1 MTLTQKSSLTKKAS
15 LNAVASVLD
24 YGARLV
30 VGFVINPL
38 LVSGLGDLGYG
49 IWQVLGRLIGYVTPA
64 SGRPTQALKW
74 TVANKQASVDYHEKR
89 SQVGRALSVWLLF
102 LPLLVPLGLILVW
115 FSPIWLHSPA
125 EFYLTVR
132 LAAVVLLLNLIM
144 TDLAAIP
151 ESVLTGENLGYKRMG
166 LSAFLS
172 LIGGGLTVLAL
183 YLKSGLVGVALA
195 TLGSTVLTGIFFWQV
210 TRTYVTWFGV
220 ARPVWKEVRQFFKL
234 SIWFQLWNLVM
245 TFMKASD
252 VVLLGIL
259 GSAELVTTYSLT
271 KYVPET
277 MINIIAIVVVGVA
290 PGLGGIIGSG
300 NLQKAMGVRNE
311 MMSVTWLI
319 VAVAGSTILLW
330 NQSFL
335 NLWVG
340 SNYNAGSIAT
350 LAIVLLVAQFVFIR
364 NDAAVINLTLDL
376 RNKVIIGFVSV
387 TISLALAGMAVEVL
401 DLGIPGLCGGF
412 IIGRL
417 ILSIAYPWSVGRF
430 FGIPFL
436 VQLKGIIR
444 PGLTLC
450 ILLGSAFYCSHL
462 MKANTWLSLI
472 GFALSTS
479 AIVLVISLYLGLSKK
494 QRKRIENRFR
504 QLFDK
509 RKSNQS

>member
-1 MTLTQKSSLTKKAS
+1 MTLTQKSNLTKKAS

-38 LVSGLGDLGYG
+38 LVSGLGDFGYG

-74 TVANKQASVDYHEKR
+74 TVANQQSSVDYHEKR
-89 SQVGRALSVWLLF
+89 SQVGRALTVWLLF

-115 FSPIWLHSPA
+115 FSPIWLHAPIH
-125 EFYLTVR
+125 FYPTVR
-132 LAAVVLLLNLIM
+132 LAAIVLLVNLIA
-144 TDLAAIP
+144 TDLTAIP

-172 LIGGGLTVLAL
+172 ILGGGLTILAL
-183 YLKSGLVGVALA
+183 YLKGGLVGVALA
-195 TLGSTVLTGIFFWQV
+195 TLASTTLTGIFFWQV
-210 TRTYVTWFGV
+210 TRTYVSWFGI
-220 ARPVWKEVRQFFKL
+220 ARPKWTEVRQFFQL
-234 SIWFQLWNLVM
+234 SVWFQLWNLVM

-259 GSAELVTTYSLT
+259 GSAELVTTYTLT

-277 MINIIAIVVVGVA
+277 IINIIAIVVVGVA

-300 NLQKAMGVRNE
+300 NLQKAVGVRNE
-311 MMSVTWLI
+311 IMSITWTI

-335 NLWVG
+335 KLWVG
-340 SNYNAGSIAT
+340 SNYNAGSLPT
-350 LAIVLLVAQFVFIR
+350 LAIVLLVTQFVLIR

-376 RNKVIIGFVSV
+376 RNKVLIGFVSV
-387 TISLALAGMAVEVL
+387 TLSLVLAGVALEVL
-401 DLGIPGLCGGF
+401 DLGILGLCGGF
-412 IIGRL
+412 FIGRL

-430 FGIPFL
+430 FEIPFI
-436 VQLKGIIR
+436 VQVKSVLR
-444 PGLTLC
+444 PGLTLFGLFC
-450 ILLGSAFYCSHL
+450 SALYYSHFL
-462 MKANTWLSLI
+462 QAKNWLELVVAVSI
-472 GFALSTS
+472 TSIVVFAI
-479 AIVLVISLYLGLSKK
+479 ALYAGLSSQ
-494 QRKRIENRFR
+494 QRKKIENRFK
-504 QLFDK
+504 QVL
-509 RKSNQS
+509 RKNKSCQ